1 MKTAKKELSPAL
13 LLWAAVFLL
22 NPNINLLD
30 LLPDCIGYLLLVRA
44 LSGIDELVPH
54 FDAARAGFLRLF
66 WVALSKI
73 PAYFVMAALV
83 GDSTDHRV
91 TITLLALSYGIMEVL
106 FSFFAIAELFAGVD
120 YLRARHG
127 LFVKNGHLLDN
138 ARLSS
143 YIWAIAKP
151 ALAFLPELCY
161 LSMYEHFGF
170 VTNAPDIV
178 VYRPMFVAIAFLV
191 GLGFGIY
198 FLVAVSRGIAAAR
211 DEEGLFPL
219 LCGIRS
225 KNLPPLHSM
234 ARIRRIRA
242 ALSLLAI
249 GFVALIDLV
258 FDEIN
263 YLPNGVA
270 ILFFA
275 VAAFLLLPYAK
286 RGAIAV
292 LIVCV
297 PTLAFSTIASVLRFS
312 FFAQYN
318 YAALGKWLAADT
330 LYRSYELFSTL
341 EAAAQVLLFSAML
354 FLLICLIRTETGFI
368 AENAENRQSHKEL
381 HRALTFRV
389 SVLCGLGALSSI
401 AMAADVYLRYFTDN
415 YKQGTPMGDD
425 VTIQLNGVALPIYG
439 WFWLIVLLLRIVS
452 TFVAVHTA
460 AILSGEVEHKY
471 MLD

>member
-1 MKTAKKELSPAL
+1 MKTAKKELSPFL
-13 LLWAAVFLL
+13 FIWAAVFLL

-30 LLPDCIGYLLLVRA
+30 FLPDCIGYLLLVRA

-54 FDAARAGFLRLF
+54 FDAARAGFMRLF
-66 WVALSKI
+66 WVSLSKI

-91 TITLLALSYGIMEVL
+91 TITLIALCYGIVEVI
-106 FSFFAIAELFAGVD
+106 FSFAAIAELFAGAD

-127 LFVKNGHLLDN
+127 LFVRTGHLLDN
-138 ARLSS
+138 ARLAS
-143 YIWAIAKP
+143 YIWAVAKP
-151 ALAFLPELCY
+151 TLAFLPELCY

-178 VYRPMFVAIAFLV
+178 IYRPMFVAVAFLF

-198 FLVAVSRGIAAAR
+198 FLISTVRGISAVR
-211 DEEGLFPL
+211 EEEGLLPL
-219 LCGIRS
+219 LSEIRNT
-225 KNLPPLHSM
+225 NLPPLRGA
-234 ARIRRIRA
+234 ARIRRIRT
-242 ALSLLAI
+242 ALSLLAV

-275 VAAFLLLPYAK
+275 TAAILLLPYAK
-286 RGAIAV
+286 RGAVAV
-292 LIVCV
+292 LVSCV
-297 PTLAFSTIASVLRFS
+297 PALVFSIIASVLRFS
-312 FFAQYN
+312 FFDQYN
-318 YAALGKWLAADT
+318 YAALGKWLAADV
-330 LYRSYELFSTL
+330 LYRDYELFSAL
-341 EAAAQVLLFSAML
+341 EAGAQMLLFGATL
-354 FLLICLIRTETGFI
+354 FLLIRLIRTETGFI
-368 AENAENRQSHKEL
+368 AENAENRHSHKEL
-381 HRALTFRV
+381 HRALTIRA
-389 SVLCGLGALSSI
+389 SVLCVLGALSSV
-401 AMAADVYLRYFTDN
+401 AMTVDVYLRYFTDN

-439 WFWLIVLLLRIVS
+439 WFWLVALLLRMIS
-452 TFVAVHTA
+452 AFVAVHTTVT
-460 AILSGEVEHKY
+460 LSGEVEHKY